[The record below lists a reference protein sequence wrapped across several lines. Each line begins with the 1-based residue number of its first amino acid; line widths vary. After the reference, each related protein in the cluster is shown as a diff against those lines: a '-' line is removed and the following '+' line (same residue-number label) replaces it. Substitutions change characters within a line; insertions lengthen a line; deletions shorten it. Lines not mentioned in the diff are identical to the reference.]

1 MPSDVLSCPY
11 CNSAVTPPAGA
22 RPGQRIPCPRCGESF
37 PLRETVPDDAVP
49 AAPPPVEAPVPPA
62 PPRISNGRIALLVL
76 GGMVAMALIGL
87 AYALH
92 TQALRRSYDIELPKS
107 RSIDVPII
115 ARVALGLYVAG
126 LVGAIVWGWNRRERA
141 AAGTEPRPWT
151 SRVGVPGLAVLAL
164 VGIGLALLAIR
175 ARPVRPPLDLDHIQ
189 TEAVAPAELAALGY
203 LPDDTDMIVA
213 LHVGELRNDATGRG
227 LLQQVGLGGAGA
239 PELEK
244 WTGLRLDEID
254 HATLGLKLDDKLLT
268 DFVLV
273 VRARR
278 PLDEPRVREALKAA
292 AKQEVKGR
300 PVYPFDLKTGLDI
313 VTSIRVFAWFAD
325 ERTLVIAKDFG
336 RIPLTPKPGI
346 DHLRPALRDVIKER
360 MGSSAQAWLA
370 ARVDSWDRLNFF
382 LRQPLEN
389 ELDRDADTFK
399 KVRTLA
405 LWLAADDGVTLRGAF
420 DCDNED
426 AAKALRAYLEPS
438 NRRGVKAL
446 VNPREAGPMA
456 REMLDSFK
464 ATQHG
469 TWVDLQAKASAEAT
483 GEGKPAGAATP
494 RARH

>member
-1 MPSDVLSCPY
+1 MPSDILSCPY
-11 CNSAVTPPAGA
+11 CNSAVPPPAGA

-37 PLRETVPDDAVP
+37 PLRETVPDEPAP

-62 PPRISNGRIALLVL
+62 PPRISNGRLALLIL

-115 ARVALGLYVAG
+115 ARIALGLYVAG

-141 AAGTEPRPWT
+141 AAGAERRPWT

-189 TEAVAPAELAALGY
+189 TAAVAPAELAALGY

-227 LLQQVGLGGAGA
+227 LLQHVGLGGAGA
-239 PELEK
+239 PDLEK
-244 WTGLRLDEID
+244 WSGLRLEEID
-254 HATLGLKLDDKLLT
+254 HAALGLKLDADMLT
-268 DFVLV
+268 RFVLV
-273 VRARR
+273 VRSRR
-278 PLDEPRVREALKAA
+278 PIDEAHVRGALKAT
-292 AKQEVKGR
+292 AKQEVDGR
-300 PVYPFDLKTGLDI
+300 PVYPFLLEPGLDR
-313 VTSIRVFAWFAD
+313 VPSIGASAWFAD
-325 ERTLVIAKDFG
+325 ERTLVIAKNFG
-336 RIPLTPKPGI
+336 RIPPTPKPGI
-346 DHLRPALRDVIKER
+346 DHLRPALREVIKGR
-360 MGSSAQAWLA
+360 LGSSAQAWLV
-370 ARVDSWDRLNFF
+370 ARVDSWNGLNFF
-382 LRQPLEN
+382 LRQPLEA
-389 ELDRDADTFK
+389 ELERDADTFK

-426 AAKALRAYLEPS
+426 AAKALKAYLEPS
-438 NRRGVKAL
+438 NRGGVRSL
-446 VNPREAGPMA
+446 VNPRDAGPMA
-456 REMLDSFK
+456 REMLDSLK

-483 GEGKPAGAATP
+483 GEGKPAGGVP
-494 RARH
+494 SARP